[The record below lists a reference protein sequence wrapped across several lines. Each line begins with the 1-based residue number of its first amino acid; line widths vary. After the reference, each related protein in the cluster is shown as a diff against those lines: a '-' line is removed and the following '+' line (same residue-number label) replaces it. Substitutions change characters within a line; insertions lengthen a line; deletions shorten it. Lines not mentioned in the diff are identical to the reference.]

1 MHATDAIRHLTDHF
15 AVTRAGADWSGA
27 LDYDLTGTF
36 DFTVAEVDAKTLRLV
51 APVPELAK
59 APLALTAPAL
69 LAANLQGEET
79 GMGQIALHPD
89 QGLALVEVVD
99 TSGLDIPALQ
109 LRVVN
114 FTLFAE
120 YWRSEG
126 ARVLVSRVMPPAT
139 PVPAT
144 DEVMIRL

>member
-1 MHATDAIRHLTDHF
+1 MHATDAIGHLLEHF
-15 AVTRAGADWSGA
+15 TVIRAGADWSGA

-36 DFTVAEVDAKTLRLV
+36 DFTVAEVDADTLRLV
-51 APVPELAK
+51 VPLPELAK
-59 APLALTAPAL
+59 APLELIAPAL

-89 QGLALVEVVD
+89 QGLAIVEIVD
-99 TSGLDIPALQ
+99 TRGLDIPALQ

-126 ARVLVSRVMPPAT
+126 ARALVSRVMQPAV
-139 PVPAT
+139 PVQGA

>member
-1 MHATDAIRHLTDHF
+1 MHATDAIGHLLQHF
-15 AVTRAGADWSGA
+15 TLLRAGADWSGA

-36 DFTVAEVDAKTLRLV
+36 DFTVAEVDAGTLRLV
-51 APVPELAK
+51 APVPQLAEVPLDRI
-59 APLALTAPAL
+59 APTL
-69 LAANLQGEET
+69 LAANLQGVET

-99 TSGLDIPALQ
+99 TRGLDIPALE

-126 ARVLVSRVMPPAT
+126 ARALVARLTMPAASLPGAE
-139 PVPAT
+139 
-144 DEVMIRL
+144 EVMLRL